1 MEDKVASET
10 LNYGILPSEA
20 FGDYDSGLSVLRAII
35 AGRLPHAPIS
45 ETLGFLLTEADPN
58 RAVFAGT
65 PRLHHYNPFGAVHAG
80 FAATLL
86 DSAMFCSV
94 VTTFA
99 KGESATTLEL
109 KINLVGAITDK
120 TGPVRAEGRVIHR
133 GRTTA
138 TAEGYLRDEDGRLYA
153 HGTTTCIIFRAK

>member
-1 MEDKVASET
+1 VTGKT
-10 LNYGILPSEA
+10 LNYGILPAEA
-20 FGDYDSGLSVLRAII
+20 FGNYDSGLAVLRAII
-35 AGRLPHAPIS
+35 SGSLPHAPIS
-45 ETLGFLLTEADPN
+45 ETLGFLLAEADPN

-65 PRLHHYNPFGAVHAG
+65 PRVHHYNPFGAVHAG

-86 DSAMFCSV
+86 DSAMFCSI

-109 KINLVGAITDK
+109 KINLVSALTDK

-138 TAEGYLRDEDGRLYA
+138 TAEGYLRDESGKLYA
-153 HGTTTCIIFRAK
+153 HGTTTCIIFRAA